1 LLTLKNDR
9 NAAPE
14 GESIQ
19 RRCYGTMD
27 ARLVRTLFCESSFM
41 SNQNRQ
47 LFGTDGIRGVAGE
60 FPLTKESA
68 YLIGRALGHDIVR
81 LAVKA
86 QVVIGQDTRESSAW
100 IADNIAAGL
109 AAVGIEV
116 HSAGVITTP
125 GVAYLAR
132 SRAMAA
138 GVVISASHN
147 PWTDNGI
154 KVFSGD
160 GFKLSDERELSIEKE
175 IFALLKSPDA
185 ADETALKVPKPCL
198 PGEVELR
205 RAYIQALAGSVT
217 SDLSGLCALVD
228 CANGAATAE
237 APELFRKLRV
247 QATFTHVTPDG
258 KNINEGCGAL
268 HPETLG
274 KAVADADG
282 NFDLGVTFDGDAD
295 RALFCDAAGRV
306 VNGDG
311 VLLLTARDMQARGK
325 LAGDIVVATT
335 MSNMGVEIAL
345 KKSGIRML
353 RANVGDKYVLEE
365 MLKTGATL
373 GGEQSGHVIFRD
385 GDATTG
391 DGLLTALRVMD
402 VIVRSGK
409 SLAEL
414 LSDLKVFPQKI
425 QNVRVR
431 EKVPF
436 AQVPEVARAIADAE
450 NELNGNGRVVVRY
463 SGTEALARVMVEA
476 ESAEKM
482 QAITAGIAGTIQRT
496 LGA

>member
-1 LLTLKNDR
+1 
-9 NAAPE
+9 
-14 GESIQ
+14 
-19 RRCYGTMD
+19 
-27 ARLVRTLFCESSFM
+27 M
-41 SNQNRQ
+41 SNQGRQ

-60 FPLTKESA
+60 FPLTAEST
-68 YLIGRALGHDIVR
+68 YLIGRALGHDLVR
-81 LAVKA
+81 NTSKAKAVM
-86 QVVIGQDTRESSAW
+86 GQDTRESSGW
-100 IADNIAAGL
+100 IADRVAAGM
-109 AAVGIEV
+109 AAVGV
-116 HSAGVITTP
+116 DMHSAGVITTP

-132 SRAMAA
+132 TRGFAA

-160 GFKLSDERELSIEKE
+160 GFKLTDERELAIEKE
-175 IFALLKSPDA
+175 IFALLAKPGA
-185 ADETALKVPKPCL
+185 ADDTALRIAGPSLPGETALRK
-198 PGEVELR
+198 
-205 RAYIQALAGSVT
+205 AYIESLAGSVG
-217 SDLSGLCALVD
+217 SDLSGLRVLVD

-237 APELFRKLRV
+237 APELFASLRI

-258 KNINEGCGAL
+258 RNINDGCGAL

-274 KAVADADG
+274 KAVAESG
-282 NFDLGVTFDGDAD
+282 GKFDLGVTFDGDAD

-311 VLLLTARDMQARGK
+311 VLLLTARDLQARGK
-325 LAGDIVVATT
+325 LNGSTVVATT

-345 KKSGIRML
+345 KRSGIQML

-365 MLKTGATL
+365 MLKLGATL
-373 GGEQSGHVIFRD
+373 GGEQSGHIIFRD

-409 SLAEL
+409 TLADL
-414 LSDLKVFPQKI
+414 VSDLKVFPQKI

-431 EKVPF
+431 EKIPF
-436 AQVPEVARAIADAE
+436 ANVPEVRRAIEAAE
-450 NELNGNGRVVVRY
+450 RELDGNGRIVVRY

-476 ESAEKM
+476 ESEEKM
-482 QAITAGIAGTIQRT
+482 RALTAGIAGEIQKR
-496 LGA
+496 LGV